1 MASTSTNK
9 QPMMLDRPAFSSTL
23 VTVAS
28 GQLFSTSL
36 IPTAI
41 GNATKVFDVDSAGP
55 DTSVGGAYIDEIEL
69 RYTKDVNK
77 FLNAKAGVAAT
88 YTINNGSG
96 GAGTILTVT
105 YANHNLKVGQKIELD
120 FTSGTGVDNV
130 YTVTEV
136 PSATL
141 PPNTFVCT
149 STSLNTSGNV
159 TLHLPIDICFYL
171 VKTGTITNTNQFF
184 PLFVAN
190 VESVAEDQSY
200 SLTLKE
206 KLPFINNPVVHGGAN
221 FNSAN
226 STVAPKLRG
235 LILPT
240 GSALYASVSGT
251 VSLTSGYYVNVQ
263 GGYY

>member
-1 MASTSTNK
+1 
-9 QPMMLDRPAFSSTL
+9 MLDRPASSSTL

-28 GQLFSTSL
+28 GQIFSTSL

-41 GNATKVFDVDSAGP
+41 GNATKIFDVDSAGT
-55 DTSVGGAYIDEIEL
+55 DTAVGGAYIDEIDL
-69 RYTKDVNK
+69 RYSKDIN
-77 FLNAKAGVAAT
+77 LYIDAKAGTAAT

-105 YANHNLKVGQKIELD
+105 LASHNLKVGQKIYLD
-120 FTSGTGVDNV
+120 FTTGVGVDDT
-130 YTVTEV
+130 YTVT
-136 PSATL
+136 SITST
-141 PPNTFVCT
+141 TFVAT

-159 TLHLPIDICFYL
+159 TIYAPTDICFYL
-171 VKTGTITNTNQFF
+171 VKVGTITNTNQFF

-190 VESVAEDQSY
+190 IESIPADQNY

-206 KLPFINNPVVHGGAN
+206 KLPLINNPVVHGGTN
-221 FNSAN
+221 FSTAN
-226 STVAPKLRG
+226 STIAPKLRG

-240 GSALYASVSGT
+240 GSALYASISGAT
-251 VSLTSGYYVNVQ
+251 SLTNGFYINVQ

>member
-1 MASTSTNK
+1 
-9 QPMMLDRPAFSSTL
+9 MMLDRPASSSTL

-28 GQLFSTSL
+28 GQIFSTSL

-41 GNATKVFDVDSAGP
+41 GNATKIFDVDSAGT
-55 DTSVGGAYIDEIEL
+55 DTAVGGAYIDEIDL
-69 RYTKDVNK
+69 RYSKDIN
-77 FLNAKAGVAAT
+77 LYIDAKAGTAAT

-105 YANHNLKVGQKIELD
+105 LASHNLKVGQKIYLD
-120 FTSGTGVDNV
+120 FTTGVGVDDT
-130 YTVTEV
+130 YTVT
-136 PSATL
+136 SITST
-141 PPNTFVCT
+141 TFVAT

-159 TLHLPIDICFYL
+159 TIYAPTDICFYL
-171 VKTGTITNTNQFF
+171 VKVGTITNTNQFF

-190 VESVAEDQSY
+190 IESIPADQNY

-206 KLPFINNPVVHGGAN
+206 KLPLINNPVVHGGTN
-221 FNSAN
+221 FSTAN
-226 STVAPKLRG
+226 STIAPKLRG

-240 GSALYASVSGT
+240 GSALYASISGAT
-251 VSLTSGYYVNVQ
+251 SLTNGFYINVQ

>member
-9 QPMMLDRPAFSSTL
+9 QPMMLDRPASSSTL

-28 GQLFSTSL
+28 GQIFSTSL

-41 GNATKVFDVDSAGP
+41 GNATKIFDVDSAGT
-55 DTSVGGAYIDEIEL
+55 DTAVGGAYIDEIDL
-69 RYTKDVNK
+69 RYSKDIN
-77 FLNAKAGVAAT
+77 LYIDAKAGTAAT

-105 YANHNLKVGQKIELD
+105 LASHNLKVGQKIYLD
-120 FTSGTGVDNV
+120 FTTGVGVDDT
-130 YTVTEV
+130 YTVT
-136 PSATL
+136 SITST
-141 PPNTFVCT
+141 TFVAT

-159 TLHLPIDICFYL
+159 TIYAPTDICFYL
-171 VKTGTITNTNQFF
+171 VKVGTITNTNQFF

-190 VESVAEDQSY
+190 IESIPADQNY

-206 KLPFINNPVVHGGAN
+206 KLPLINNPVVHGGTN
-221 FNSAN
+221 FSAAN
-226 STVAPKLRG
+226 STIAPKLRG

-240 GSALYASVSGT
+240 GSALYASISGAT
-251 VSLTSGYYVNVQ
+251 SLTNGFYINVQ

>member
-1 MASTSTNK
+1 
-9 QPMMLDRPAFSSTL
+9 MMLDRPATSSTL

-41 GNATKVFDVDSAGP
+41 GNATKIFDVDSSAT
-55 DTSVGGAYIDEIEL
+55 DTAIGGAYIDEITL
-69 RYTKDVNK
+69 RYSKDIN
-77 FLNAKAGVAAT
+77 LYIDAKAGTAAT

-105 YANHNLKVGQKIELD
+105 LANHNLKVGQRIYLD
-120 FTSGTGVDNV
+120 FTTGVGVDDT
-130 YTVTEV
+130 YAVTSIT
-136 PSATL
+136 PT
-141 PPNTFVCT
+141 TFVAA

-159 TLHLPIDICFYL
+159 TIYPPTDICFYL
-171 VKTGTITNTNQFF
+171 VKVGTITNTNQFF

-190 VESVAEDQSY
+190 IESIETAQY
-200 SLTLKE
+200 CSLTLKE
-206 KLPFINNPVVHGGAN
+206 LLPLINNPAAHAGAN
-221 FNSAN
+221 FS
-226 STVAPKLRG
+226 SETSPTVAPKLRG

-240 GSALYASVSGT
+240 GSALYASISGAT
-251 VSLTSGYYVNVQ
+251 SLTNGFYINIL

>member
-1 MASTSTNK
+1 
-9 QPMMLDRPAFSSTL
+9 MLDRPATSSTL

-41 GNATKVFDVDSAGP
+41 GNATKIFDVDSAAT
-55 DTSVGGAYIDEIEL
+55 DTAVRGAYVDEITL
-69 RYTKDVNK
+69 RYSKDIN
-77 FLNAKAGVAAT
+77 LYIDAKTGTGAT

-105 YANHNLKVGQKIELD
+105 LANHNLKVGQAIYLD
-120 FTSGTGVDNV
+120 FTTGTGADGTF
-130 YTVTEV
+130 TVTSV
-136 PSATL
+136 TST
-141 PPNTFVCT
+141 TFVAT

-159 TLHLPIDICFYL
+159 TIYAPTDICFYL
-171 VKTGTITNTNQFF
+171 VKVGTITNTNQFF

-190 VESVAEDQSY
+190 IESVPGDQRY

-206 KLPFINNPVVHGGAN
+206 KLPLINNPVVHAGTN
-221 FNSAN
+221 VSDSNSSIAL
-226 STVAPKLRG
+226 KLRG
-235 LILPT
+235 LILPS
-240 GSALYASVSGT
+240 GSALYASVSGAT
-251 VSLTSGYYVNVQ
+251 SLTNGFYVNVQ

>member
-1 MASTSTNK
+1 
-9 QPMMLDRPAFSSTL
+9 MLDRPATSSTL

-41 GNATKVFDVDSAGP
+41 GNSTKIFDVDSAAT
-55 DTSVGGAYIDEIEL
+55 DTAIGGAYVDEITL
-69 RYTKDVNK
+69 RYSKDIN
-77 FLNAKAGVAAT
+77 LYIDAKTGTGAT

-105 YANHNLKVGQKIELD
+105 LANHNLKVDQKIYLD
-120 FTSGTGVDNV
+120 FTTGTGVDST
-130 YTVTEV
+130 YTVT
-136 PSATL
+136 SITST
-141 PPNTFVCT
+141 TFVAT

-159 TLHLPIDICFYL
+159 TIYPPTDICFYL

-190 VESVAEDQSY
+190 VESIPAAQY
-200 SLTLKE
+200 CSLTTKE
-206 KLPFINNPVVHGGAN
+206 LLPFINNPVAHTGAN
-221 FNSAN
+221 FGSAN
-226 STVAPKLRG
+226 STIAPKLRG
-235 LILPT
+235 LLLPT
-240 GSALYASVSGT
+240 GSALSASISGAT
-251 VSLTSGYYVNVQ
+251 SLSNGFYINVL